1 VARLIRR
8 FIRGMIGAAKEDSKL
23 FAVGPRHAVT
33 PGFQPAVAAQLGKGG
48 VPPVASLPVPPKAAA
63 ETVPVSAPSGPA
75 ASAPPLRKRSGS
87 NKRQRGAPVSIRLL
101 PSERAEVET
110 RARASGLSIGSYL
123 RASALGS
130 SGPRARRSPP
140 VNAEALAHAVAQL
153 NKAGNNL
160 NQIARVLNAGH
171 AAGAKESLA
180 ALAETRAAVARILEI
195 VGRKDRHDSQG
206 NDPQ

>member
-1 VARLIRR
+1 VILR
-8 FIRGMIGAAKEDSKL
+8 FVPGMIGAAKEDSKL
-23 FAVGPRHAVT
+23 FAVAPRHAVT

-63 ETVPVSAPSGPA
+63 ETGPVSAPSGPEA
-75 ASAPPLRKRSGS
+75 IAPRSRRSGS
-87 NKRQRGAPVSIRLL
+87 NKRQRGVPVSMRLL

-110 RARASGLSIGSYL
+110 RARAAGLSIGSYL

-160 NQIARVLNAGH
+160 NQIARVLNAGR
-171 AAGAKESLA
+171 AAGARESLA